1 MSQPTGFHDARG
13 IPIHVGDL
21 IRVKHFCHYLRRE
34 QMWLYFRV
42 AVVCNRIVIQNW
54 DNLDPERHQTLLESV
69 ARQSGDRCI
78 EVLEHSGPETNKRG
92 ELITFNERPRLKR
105 KAGEP

>member
-21 IRVKHFCHYLRRE
+21 IRVKHFRHYLRRE

-42 AVVCNRIVIQNW
+42 AVVRNRIVIQNW

-69 ARQSGDRCI
+69 ARRHGDPCI
-78 EVLEHSGPETNKRG
+78 EVLEHSGPETNERG